1 MQFVQIAER
10 KKSWALLHAAIGSPS
25 NMAVGSLKGG
35 KAPLSV
41 NEVPALLDWEYP
53 TTLVPTLSATLPLSL
68 NPTTTLLLH
77 HAIEVSLVVKPE

>member
-1 MQFVQIAER
+1 
-10 KKSWALLHAAIGSPS
+10 
-25 NMAVGSLKGG
+25 
-35 KAPLSV
+35 V